1 MSRIVTNILRIQS
14 VLNFFT
20 NYILIDYR
28 RSQISELWHIFRRF
42 NSISKLWFCPAFDG
56 ET

>member
-1 MSRIVTNILRIQS
+1 
-14 VLNFFT
+14 
-20 NYILIDYR
+20 LIYYR